1 MVWFI
6 PCPTIKHIHSMTPPE
21 VGHRVLK
28 GEQQN
33 VFLQVMAY
41 FKKLKTGEN
50 DQPEMAQC

>member
-1 MVWFI
+1 
-6 PCPTIKHIHSMTPPE
+6 MTLPE

-41 FKKLKTGEN
+41 FKKLKTGEK
-50 DQPEMAQC
+50 

>member
-1 MVWFI
+1 LAI
-6 PCPTIKHIHSMTPPE
+6 DC
-21 VGHRVLK
+21 VLK